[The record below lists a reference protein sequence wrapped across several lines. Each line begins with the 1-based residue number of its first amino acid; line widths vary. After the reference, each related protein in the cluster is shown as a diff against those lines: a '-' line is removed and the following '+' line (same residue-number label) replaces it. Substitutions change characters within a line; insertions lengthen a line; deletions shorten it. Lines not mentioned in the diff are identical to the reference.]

1 MKFNNKLI
9 LSSLT
14 ALVFSHNLAAQEF
27 DLSADFI
34 SQHIESS
41 ISTMLTDIAAMHTS
55 QDVFNQ
61 VVYQLNS
68 DFSPATP
75 QAEWNAS
82 EDPGSINQY
91 RLAE

>member
-1 MKFNNKLI
+1 MKFNKKLV

-14 ALVFSHNLAAQEF
+14 ALVFSHNLVAQEF

-34 SQHIESS
+34 SQHVENN
-41 ISTMLTDIAAMHTS
+41 ISTMLTDIAEMHTN

-61 VVYQLNS
+61 VVYQINS

-75 QAEWNAS
+75 RSEWNAN
-82 EDPGSINQY
+82 DDTGLTNQF
-91 RLAE
+91 RLTE

>member
-1 MKFNNKLI
+1 MKFNKKLV

-14 ALVFSHNLAAQEF
+14 ALVFSHNLVAQEF

-34 SQHIESS
+34 SQHVETN
-41 ISTMLTDIAAMHTS
+41 ISNMLTDIAAMHTS

-68 DFSPATP
+68 DFGPATP
-75 QAEWNAS
+75 HNNLNS
-82 EDPGSINQY
+82 SDDTRSTNQF
-91 RLAE
+91 RLTE